1 MRIIKKLVGQI
12 DEEIDDAMKYARCAA
27 SHKDSDPALSRMW
40 AELSEQE
47 LKHMSR
53 LHDAVVEIINRVQSE
68 GRTIPDGMMEM
79 YEYLHERAI
88 ERAAEVRNMLA
99 SLR

>member
-1 MRIIKKLVGQI
+1 MRIIKKLSEQI
-12 DEEIDDAMKYARCAA
+12 DEEIDDAMKYARCAVL
-27 SHKDSDPALSRMW
+27 HKDSDPMLSRMW
-40 AELSEQE
+40 AELSDQE

-68 GRTIPDGMMEM
+68 GRKIPDGMMEI
-79 YEYLHERAI
+79 YEYLHERNI
-88 ERAAEVRNMLA
+88 ERVSEVKTLLG